1 MREQQESDEV
11 NALARKLLKGDK
23 IKNVPTPKKAPIL
36 GKRKYTKR
44 KTAVTA
50 PANGMEDIFID
61 DEIQMSAPTAATST
75 KPSKMSVK
83 SEPIEC

>member
-1 MREQQESDEV
+1 LREQQESDEV
-11 NALARKLLKGDK
+11 NTIARKLLKGDK
-23 IKNVPTPKKAPIL
+23 IKNVPTPKKTPIL

-44 KTAVTA
+44 KSAVTE
-50 PANGMEDIFID
+50 PASGMEDIFID
-61 DEIQMSAPTAATST
+61 DEIQMSAPTAVSSV